1 MLSYFLTI
9 FVVTKKIKVKLA
21 PAILTG
27 APTTLADEITQTP
40 PLVTLKTIKTLL
52 NFSMHDFLW
61 LIS

>member
-1 MLSYFLTI
+1 MFSYFLTI
-9 FVVTKKIKVKLA
+9 FVVRKKIKVKLA
-21 PAILTG
+21 SAILTG

-52 NFSMHDFLW
+52 NFLMHDFLW